1 MKRTEHQGVYLKLNK
16 AADGDIIHRLDEQK
30 NKQGYIKDLIRTDI
44 DLDIFRTGSESGVV
58 NVKDSKSDNNNLKGD
73 GRVR

>member
-44 DLDIFRTGSESGVV
+44 DLDIFRNGTENGVV
-58 NVKDSKSDNNNLKGD
+58 KVETKK
-73 GRVR
+73 

>member
-44 DLDIFRTGSESGVV
+44 DLDIFRTGSETGVV
-58 NVKDSKSDNNNLKGD
+58 NVKDSKSDNNNPQGD
-73 GRVR
+73 